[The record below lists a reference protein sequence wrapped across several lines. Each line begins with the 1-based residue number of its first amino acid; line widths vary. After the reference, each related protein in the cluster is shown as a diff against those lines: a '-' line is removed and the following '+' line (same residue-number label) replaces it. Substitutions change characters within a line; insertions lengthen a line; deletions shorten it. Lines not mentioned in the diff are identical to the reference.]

1 MLKRR
6 RVRAVAAVGAF
17 AVAFGL
23 LTGPGDP
30 PAVAAPIRAGDIPVV
45 GDWDGD
51 GTPVAGDWDIRP

>member
-30 PAVAAPIRAGDIPVV
+30 PAVAAPSTFTIV
-45 GDWDGD
+45 GAATVTGS
-51 GTPVAGDWDIRP
+51 A